1 MSRSRAAIVFAVLA
15 WASPLAAWQDRFDQ
29 WQASGDLKVTQV
41 YRPSQA
47 LAPSGPLNSLGAPAS
62 GYFQDGLWASLVE
75 AHVSGPLGWDGF
87 SAMLNPKTD
96 LNAAGF
102 GDLYVQWDTPWQW
115 RLRAG
120 QERLPLGW
128 EQQLGAV
135 HLVTIQRSLL
145 FGFANYGHVG
155 LWGLGLLNE
164 RAWGL
169 RGDRSWAWTNCGLDF
184 QGGGFDG
191 GGADFNAAV
200 FGQGRLALRQDFGP
214 LRLQVAA
221 DGLYGRASLLSA
233 ANFYVPL
240 GQTDPAQ
247 PLQAGDAAGGKG
259 ALSLEGLDAGL
270 DAAWL
275 HVRAEAMLEKLAG
288 WQRGGVEATAWLDL
302 PGWQA
307 RKPALYARDEQAFT
321 SRPDGVHRPES
332 FYRAQTLGLSS
343 PVAWGSSLKLEAV
356 NVEDDDFQ
364 PFAGGRIYQAE
375 LCWEF

>member
-1 MSRSRAAIVFAVLA
+1 MSRSRASIILA
-15 WASPLAAWQDRFDQ
+15 CLLLAAPLAAWQDRFDQ
-29 WQASGDLKVTQV
+29 WQASGDLKVMQV
-41 YRPSQA
+41 DRPGEA

-87 SAMLNPKTD
+87 SVMLNPKTD
-96 LNAAGF
+96 LNAASF

-135 HLVTIQRSLL
+135 HLVTIQRGLL

-155 LWGLGLLNE
+155 PWGLGLLNE

-169 RGDRSWAWTNCGLDF
+169 RADRTWAWAGGGMDV
-184 QGGGFDG
+184 QAGGFDG

-200 FGQGRLALRQDFGP
+200 FGQARLALRQDIGP
-214 LRLQVAA
+214 LSLQAGV
-221 DGLYGRASLLSA
+221 DGLYGRASLLGA
-233 ANFYVPL
+233 ANTYIPL
-240 GQTDPAQ
+240 GQADPAQ
-247 PLQAGDAAGGKG
+247 PPQAGDAVGGKG
-259 ALSLEGLDAGL
+259 AFSLDGLDAGL
-270 DAAWL
+270 DMGPL
-275 HVRAEAMLEKLAG
+275 HLRAEAMLERLTV
-288 WQRGGVEATAWLDL
+288 WRRGGVETTAWLDF

-321 SRPDGVHRPES
+321 SRPDGVHRPDS
-332 FYRAQTLGLSS
+332 LYRAQTLGLSS
-343 PVAWGSSLKLEAV
+343 PVAWGCSLKLEAV
-356 NVEDDDFQ
+356 NFEDDDFQ

-375 LCWEF
+375 LLCEF